1 MSAVRIPAGEAGGKQ
16 RQTPPSSEGSRERTA
31 DVALDVHRIRADFP
45 ILGRKVAG
53 GKRLVY
59 LDNAATSQKP
69 RQVLDAMD
77 SVYREH
83 NANIHRGVYELSEE
97 TTALFEGARD
107 RVAAFI
113 NAPHSREVI
122 FCRNAT
128 EGINLVA
135 YSWGR
140 DTVKRGDRVIV
151 SILEHHSNFVPWQ
164 QLCAEV
170 GAELV
175 VIDIDDQGRLRRD
188 QFEAEV
194 ARGARLVAITHTSN
208 GLGTVNAV
216 KELTAVAKA
225 AGATVLIDAA
235 QAVPH
240 TPVDVQDIGC
250 DFLVFSGHKML
261 APPGSGALWGRT
273 EILERMR
280 PFLYGGDMISRVA
293 VDTTTW
299 NELPWKFEAGTSAY
313 VDAIG
318 LGAAVEY
325 LTAVGMDRVHAHERA
340 LVTYALPRLLE
351 IPGITVYG
359 PHDLEDRVGVISFGL
374 DGIHPHDAATIFDR
388 EGVCVRAGHHCNQPL
403 MTRLGCV
410 ATTRASFY
418 LYNTI
423 EECDAL
429 LGAIAKAQRIFA

>member
-1 MSAVRIPAGEAGGKQ
+1 MSAVKGDVGGVVG
-16 RQTPPSSEGSRERTA
+16 RGPRELAADPS
-31 DVALDVHRIRADFP
+31 LDVGRIRADFP
-45 ILGRKVAG
+45 VLRRTVAG

-69 RQVLDAMD
+69 HQVLDAMD
-77 SVYREH
+77 TVYREH
-83 NANIHRGVYELSEE
+83 NANIHRGVYEMSEV
-97 TTALFEGARD
+97 TTALFEGARG

-135 YSWGR
+135 YAWGR
-140 DTVKRGDRVIV
+140 DNVKRGDRLIV

-164 QLCAEV
+164 QLAAEA

-175 VIDIDDQGRLRRD
+175 VIDIDEGGRLRRD

-194 ARGARLVAITHTSN
+194 AKGARLVAITHTSN
-208 GLGTVNAV
+208 GLGTVNPV
-216 KELTAVAKA
+216 KELTAIAKA

-240 TPVDVQDIGC
+240 TAVDVQDIGC
-250 DFLVFSGHKML
+250 DFLAFSGHKML

-273 EILERMR
+273 KILERMR

-318 LGAAVEY
+318 LGAAVDY
-325 LTAVGMDRVHAHERA
+325 LTAVGMERVHAHELE
-340 LVTYALPRLLE
+340 LVAYVLPRLLE
-351 IPGITVYG
+351 IPGIVVYG
-359 PHDLEDRVGVISFGL
+359 PHTLEARVGVISFGL
-374 DGIHPHDAATIFDR
+374 EGIHPHDVATIFDR

-423 EECDAL
+423 EECDVL
-429 LGAIAKAQRIFA
+429 LGAVAKAQRIFA